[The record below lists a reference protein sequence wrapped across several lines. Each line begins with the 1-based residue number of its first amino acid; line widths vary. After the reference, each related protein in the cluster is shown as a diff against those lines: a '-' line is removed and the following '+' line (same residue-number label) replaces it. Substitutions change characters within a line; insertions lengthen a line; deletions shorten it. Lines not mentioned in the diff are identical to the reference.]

1 MRPFAGL
8 SFQQLLL
15 LAFVW
20 IGTLLGASSLRALFT
35 LEQLM
40 LQSRQGA
47 AEAIALSTTA
57 QSLGVHSQS
66 LERAAR
72 QSLVLADAGLR
83 RRFEEGTGEALALL
97 QRLQASGL
105 QSEVAERWRTH
116 LAEVATLLAGPRA
129 QSLEN
134 ERAAAALFLEIDALN
149 TLIAQ
154 QVQDINTR
162 RSSTLQDQI
171 EASRRSVTHQVVGVI
186 VLALVLA
193 LALGIGLARPFK
205 RLERAIRRLGENA
218 LDRPVDIAGP
228 ADVRRVGQQLEWL
241 RVRLLELD
249 ADKARFL
256 RHVSHELKT
265 PLASLRE
272 GVALLQDG
280 VTGALN
286 AEQREVVG
294 ILHQNTLAL
303 QGEIEALLRFN
314 AAAFEARQL
323 HRRPTDLLALLE
335 AQVEAQ
341 RLQWQARRLQVVV
354 EGPSVE
360 LPLDAE
366 KIASAVGNLLSNAI
380 RFSPEG
386 GVIRIT
392 LTRQPGCVRMDFMD
406 QGPGVHENDRSRI
419 FEPFYRGVRQP
430 ADAARGS
437 GIGLS
442 IVQEYIQAHGGRVE
456 VVQDGPR
463 TFFRIELVQ

>member
-1 MRPFAGL
+1 MKPFAGL

-40 LQSRQGA
+40 QQSRQGA

-57 QSLGVHSQS
+57 HSLGVHSQG

-72 QSLVLADAGLR
+72 QSLVLADVALR
-83 RRFEEGTGEALALL
+83 RRFEEGSEQALELLERLQTSGLPSELADRWRGQLAQVAALL
-97 QRLQASGL
+97 HSPDGQ
-105 QSEVAERWRTH
+105 
-116 LAEVATLLAGPRA
+116 P
-129 QSLEN
+129 LEK
-134 ERAAAALFLEIDALN
+134 ERAAAALFAELDTLN
-149 TLIAQ
+149 TLVTQ
-154 QVQDINTR
+154 EVQDINTR
-162 RSSTLQDQI
+162 RSSALQDQL
-171 EASRRSVTHQVVGVI
+171 EASRRLVTHQVVGVI

-218 LDRPVDIAGP
+218 LDRPVEIAGP
-228 ADVRRVGQQLEWL
+228 ADVRHLGQQLEWL
-241 RVRLLELD
+241 RMRLLELD

-280 VTGALN
+280 VTGALTPQ
-286 AEQREVVG
+286 QREVVG
-294 ILHQNTLAL
+294 ILHQNTLTL
-303 QGEIEALLRFN
+303 QSEIEALLRYN

-323 HRRPTDLLALLE
+323 NRRPTDLLALLE

-341 RLQWQARRLQVVV
+341 RLHWQARHLRVVID
-354 EGPSVE
+354 GPSME

-386 GVIRIT
+386 GEIRIT
-392 LTRQPGCVRMDFMD
+392 LTSLPDRVRVDFMD

-419 FEPFYRGVRQP
+419 FEPFYRGVHQP
-430 ADAARGS
+430 QDAARGT

-442 IVQEYIQAHGGRVE
+442 IVREYIQAHGGRVE
-456 VVQDGPR
+456 VVQDGPHSL
-463 TFFRIELVQ
+463 FRIELLK